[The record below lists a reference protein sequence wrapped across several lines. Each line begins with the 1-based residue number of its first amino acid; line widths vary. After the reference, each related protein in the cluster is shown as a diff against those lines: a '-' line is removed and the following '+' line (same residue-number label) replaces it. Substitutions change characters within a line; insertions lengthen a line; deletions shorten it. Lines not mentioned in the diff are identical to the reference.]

1 VEAST
6 SVSDTE
12 RAGLSRHRFGEGGS
26 ITGSG
31 SQFFLLLVIVLVLV
45 LEPADSITRT
55 RRRTRTIPPT
65 TKNKHLKLVI
75 R

>member
-55 RRRTRTIPPT
+55 RTRTIPPT